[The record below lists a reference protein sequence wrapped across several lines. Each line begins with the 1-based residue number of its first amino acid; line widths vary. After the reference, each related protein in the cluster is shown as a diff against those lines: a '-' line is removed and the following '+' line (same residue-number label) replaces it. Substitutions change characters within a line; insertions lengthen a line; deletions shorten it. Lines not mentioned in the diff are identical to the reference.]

1 MAYYI
6 KPEEELNEAYRRIAL
21 EQIEKGLTSIE
32 KESRPEAVHD
42 VRKRCKKLRGLARL
56 YRFSLGEENYKKV
69 NIYFRDLARK
79 LSDIRDA
86 KTMLD
91 TMEMLSSGGKFSE
104 LEETLKLNRKGKKV
118 LKYERDDVLEVAKKE
133 MEEGRAVIEE
143 SVMHIENDSD
153 LMIPA
158 LKKTYMR
165 GQKAL
170 ASARES
176 NSGKDYHELRK
187 RVKYLWY
194 ATRII
199 KHSWHNVLKKVAQE
213 WSQLSDD
220 LGDDHDLV
228 VLREFAAENVY
239 RDEDS
244 QKNLTLEIEEK
255 SREFRQHAHRLV
267 ERLFW
272 EKPRPYAERM
282 IGYLNMR

>member
-1 MAYYI
+1 MGYHI
-6 KPEEELNEAYRRIAL
+6 KSEEELNEAYRRIGL
-21 EQIEKGLTSIE
+21 EQIEKGLKSIQ

-42 VRKRCKKLRGLARL
+42 VRKRCKKLRGLSRL

-69 NIYFRDLARK
+69 NIYFRDVARR

-91 TMEMLSSGGKFSE
+91 TLEMLPSGGAYSE

-118 LKYERDDVLEVAKKE
+118 LKYDRDDVIE
-133 MEEGRAVIEE
+133 MARKDLEEGKRVIEE
-143 SVMHIENDSD
+143 SFMHVRSDAD

-158 LKKTYMR
+158 LKKTYKR

-170 ASARES
+170 EAARKS
-176 NSGKDYHELRK
+176 NSGEDYHELRK

-194 ATRII
+194 ATRLI

-228 VLREFAAENVY
+228 VLRSFAFENVY
-239 RDEDS
+239 RDADA
-244 QKNLTLEIEEK
+244 QKDLQLEIEEK
-255 SREFRQHAHRLV
+255 TRQFRQHAHILI

-272 EKPRPYAERM
+272 EKPQPYAERM
-282 IGYLNMR
+282 IAYLKMR